1 MDLTPAR
8 KTATLGNFSLRRKD
22 KIYGFLLTLP
32 ALLIVFGLIFYPLGL
47 GIINSF
53 RKINLFNMAEST
65 WVGFDNYRILFRYNL
80 FWQSVQNT
88 LVYTIGSTLGAALVG
103 LLLALLLNKQTRT
116 NRLHRGFFL
125 IPWILPG
132 VVVAYMFSFM
142 FGESNGIVGYVLTVI
157 GLLEKSIN
165 FFADMDT
172 AMPAVIIATIW
183 LSFPFAMIMYLA
195 GLKTIPKEIEEAA
208 WVDGANLFQ
217 RFWYITLPYLKNII
231 VITTTLMVIWNF
243 NFMDLI
249 YTTTRGGPVNSTE
262 ILAIFAYRTAI
273 QQLNFGLTSALGVL
287 WLLALTGFA
296 YLYLRNMKVLGD

>member
-1 MDLTPAR
+1 
-8 KTATLGNFSLRRKD
+8 
-22 KIYGFLLTLP
+22 
-32 ALLIVFGLIFYPLGL
+32 
-47 GIINSF
+47 
-53 RKINLFNMAEST
+53 
-65 WVGFDNYRILFRYNL
+65 
-80 FWQSVQNT
+80 
-88 LVYTIGSTLGAALVG
+88 
-103 LLLALLLNKQTRT
+103 
-116 NRLHRGFFL
+116 
-125 IPWILPG
+125 
-132 VVVAYMFSFM
+132 
-142 FGESNGIVGYVLTVI
+142 
-157 GLLEKSIN
+157 
-165 FFADMDT
+165 MDT

-217 RFWYITLPYLKNII
+217 RFWHITLPYLKNII